1 MSGIWLKFSPVN
13 LDSIVYVDILFTSGS
28 TFDLA
33 HRQQIF
39 MDSTKQRPLT
49 SGLWL
54 FERGP
59 GRDGRVE
66 DVEAKVS
73 VPQIS
78 PLGEGWQWLVSAR
91 SLASSS
97 SSSSWNRSLL
107 LLLWAR
113 FCIASSPE
121 MLPEAS
127 VASFNPTL
135 GSGNSLSI
143 SHARYVPCWEV
154 TNEALVDSVKQ
165 LERQFHEMLRKSTQF
180 PQPTLQR
187 EISTSPTKN
196 LFGFLKMFL
205 LSEMIPYKM
214 ESLGVLS
221 SCTPRDW

>member
-1 MSGIWLKFSPVN
+1 MSGIWLIFSPVN
-13 LDSIVYVDILFTSGS
+13 LDSIVYVDVLFASGS

-78 PLGEGWQWLVSAR
+78 PLGEGWQWLISGPLP
-91 SLASSS
+91 SFLQQFKLLKPLITLAP
-97 SSSSWNRSLL
+97 L
-107 LLLWAR
+107 
-113 FCIASSPE
+113 SPVLHCLKSR

-127 VASFNPTL
+127 VASFNPAL

-143 SHARYVPCWEV
+143 SHVPYVPCWEV
-154 TNEALVDSVKQ
+154 TNAALVDSVKQ
-165 LERQFHEMLRKSTQF
+165 LERQFREMLRKSTQF

-187 EISTSPTKN
+187 EMSTSPTKN

-214 ESLGVLS
+214 GSLGVLS